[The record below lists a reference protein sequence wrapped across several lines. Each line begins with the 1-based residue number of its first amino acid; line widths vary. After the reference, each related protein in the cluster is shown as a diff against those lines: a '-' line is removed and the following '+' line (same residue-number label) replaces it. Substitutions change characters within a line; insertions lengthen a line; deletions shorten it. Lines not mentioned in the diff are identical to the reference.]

1 MNSNLAVKI
10 DLLPPGVYRDI
21 PADQYHALPY
31 VSSSVLKK
39 FRVNPASALL
49 SVEQTPAMVLGSAS
63 HVYSLEGDEAF
74 LSGFAVAPSG
84 IDKRTKDGKDKWAK
98 FESSNTGKS
107 LLTPDQFTDVV
118 GIDKSLRSHPLAS
131 ILLKRGTP
139 ELTLIWD
146 DPETG
151 LRMKARIDLDPQRG
165 ALIDYKTC
173 ADVAK
178 FDRQI
183 VALNY
188 SIQAAHYSNGAM
200 ECGIDHD
207 TFIFVAAQTSEPYP
221 VRCGFLSPDYMTW
234 AKDETRRLYRL
245 VAECK
250 AKNHYPNYEIPVHI
264 ASMDQITPADL
275 LEEWE
280 LPRWR

>member
-31 VSSSVLKK
+31 VSSSFLKK

-49 SVEQTPAMVLGSAS
+49 PVEQTPAMVLGSAS
-63 HVYSLEGDEAF
+63 HAYSLEGDEVF
-74 LSGFAVAPSG
+74 LSEFAVAPSG
-84 IDKRTKDGKDKWAK
+84 IDKRTKVGKDEWAQFEAANDGK
-98 FESSNTGKS
+98 T
-107 LLTPDQFTDVV
+107 LLTPDQFSAVI
-118 GIDKSLRSHPLAS
+118 GIDKSLRSHPLS
-131 ILLKRGTP
+131 SVLLKRGTP

-151 LRMKARIDLDPQRG
+151 LRCKARIDLDPQRG

-183 VALNY
+183 IALNY
-188 SIQAAHYSNGAM
+188 DIQAGHYSIGGE
-200 ECGIDHD
+200 ECKIDHD
-207 TFIFVAAQTSEPYP
+207 TFIFIAAQTSEPYP
-221 VRCGFLSPDYMTW
+221 VRCGFLDPGWMSW

-250 AKNHYPNYEIPVHI
+250 AKNHYPSYEIPAHI
-264 ASMDQITPADL
+264 ASMDQITPSDL
-275 LEEWE
+275 LEQWE
-280 LPRWR
+280 LPKWR